1 MLRIDL
7 TIMFEE
13 IMHDTCIQMIKRYLS
28 QELTPIDSNFGGYLR
43 LRLNDIL
50 GRVYCPEKNYHY
62 DLVQRKVASFK
73 KRTGAHTFGSSTN
86 L

>member
-1 MLRIDL
+1 
-7 TIMFEE
+7 
-13 IMHDTCIQMIKRYLS
+13 MIKRYLS

-50 GRVYCPEKNYHY
+50 GRVYCPEKNYLY

-73 KRTGAHTFGSSTN
+73 KEPARTLLVVRQTCKSYKIIENKPIS
-86 L
+86 